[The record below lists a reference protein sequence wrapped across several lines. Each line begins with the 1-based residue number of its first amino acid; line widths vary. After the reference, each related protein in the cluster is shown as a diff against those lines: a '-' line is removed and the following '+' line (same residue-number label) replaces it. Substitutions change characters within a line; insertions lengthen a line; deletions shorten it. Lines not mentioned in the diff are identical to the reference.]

1 MENRILIIGD
11 EILGEQGEAANRAA
25 EIILCREANR
35 PIQFSINAP
44 SPLSLSQFMGRASSD
59 IIGKKAGRMVMAL
72 GIRELKKDGG
82 EGSVVAD
89 SYKKLVE
96 LLSKKIQGSL
106 FFLTIPTDMFPQARY
121 QVEYLNDV
129 IRHFEELD
137 AQRIKIW
144 DLDLQVNAYK
154 KKQEERGKFARS
166 LFNEDGLPTSLGNTF
181 TALYLQDCI
190 LKEIK

>member
-72 GIRELKKDGG
+72 GIRELKKEGGDGNI
-82 EGSVVAD
+82 VAE

-96 LLSKKIQGSL
+96 LLCKKIQGSL
-106 FFLTIPTDMFPQARY
+106 FFMTIPVDMFPQAKF

-129 IRHFEELD
+129 ICHFVDLD
-137 AQRIKIW
+137 SQRIKVW
-144 DLDLQVNAYK
+144 DLDLEVSNFK

-166 LFNEDGLPTSLGNTF
+166 LFNEDGAPTSLGNTF
-181 TALYLQDCI
+181 TALFLQECI